1 MPTANAKLTTAVED
15 YLTDLRRIRA
25 SGGATGERSYYPAL
39 SALLNAVGATLKPKT
54 FCVAELAAQGAGHPD
69 FGLYTAKQVQKGQP
83 KEGQVPERGVV
94 EVKSAQD
101 DAWLTAASTQV
112 SRYWDRYRLVLVT
125 NTRDFVLVGEDA
137 AGQPTTLETFRLAD
151 SAETFDRLLET
162 PRAFAR
168 DMGAGLGEYLCRAL
182 SHRAALTEPK
192 DLAWL
197 LASYARDGLARI
209 ETAGA
214 VPQLTA
220 LRTALEEALGVRF
233 TGDKGTRFFHST
245 LVQTL
250 FYGVFSAWVLLSRH
264 AGRDPASRGQAGSTS
279 TSFDWRVAVWHL
291 RAPVLRAL
299 FQQISDP
306 GRLQPLGLV
315 EVLDWTSSAL
325 NRVDRTAFFARFN
338 EGDAVPYFYEPFLEA
353 FDSALRKQ
361 LGVWYTPAEVVRYMV
376 ARVDKALKDDLA
388 IPDGLAADN
397 VYVLDPCCGTGAYL
411 AEVLRRIAA
420 NLTGKG
426 MGALAGAR
434 VKQAA
439 TERVFGFEIMPAPF
453 VVAHLQVGLTMQ
465 DLDAPLADNGNERPG
480 VFLTNALT
488 GWEPHTTKPLP
499 FPELEEER
507 DRAEKVKQNTPIL
520 VILGNPPYNGFAG
533 MAVDEERALS
543 EAYRVTKRVRKPEG
557 QGLNDLYVRF
567 LRMAERRIA
576 EKTGQGVV
584 CFIANYSW
592 LDGLSFTGMR
602 ERYLEAFDAIR
613 IDCLNGDKYKT
624 GKTTPD
630 GTPDPS
636 IFSTESDPVGIQVG
650 TAIVTLV
657 RKAEHAPPETIG
669 FRHLWGQAK
678 REELLETAEQS
689 PATLYEAIEPVL
701 PLGLPLVRT
710 AVSAGYFDW
719 PALPE
724 LFPVAFPGVQ
734 TKRDSFLIDIDL
746 DQLRKRVADY
756 FDLAVSH
763 EEIARRYP
771 ASMKNS
777 SGFAVR
783 DARLVRDALLARGG
797 PTDAGFVRYVY
808 RPFDNRWLYWDT
820 GRGLLGR
827 PSSEYKPQTF
837 EGNLL
842 IEAREREAKEDY
854 SRGTLIRG
862 LADNFGNGF
871 SSFFPMWLRNDDD
884 LETAGN
890 NTKRRPNL
898 SASAQ
903 RYLKHINASVE
914 DLFHHVLAVLHDPA
928 YREANAGALR
938 MGWPRI
944 PLPGWPTP
952 GSAGILP
959 ASDVAEALAQ
969 SAARGRELAA
979 LLDPDTPVPGVT
991 TGTLRPDIAAI
1002 AVPATVD
1009 GRNMTGDDFA
1019 LTAGWGHYGTGEAVM
1034 PGQGRVVER
1043 DYTADERAAL
1053 VGATGRSPLHGNMTF
1068 DVYLNGNAY
1077 WCNVPAN
1084 VWRYKLGGY
1093 QVLKKW
1099 LSYRERGVL
1108 GRALV
1113 LEEVMY
1119 FAEVARRIGRIVA
1132 ITDTPVVSDYADG

>member
-1 MPTANAKLTTAVED
+1 MPTSNTKLATAVET
-15 YLTDLRRIRA
+15 YLTDLRRIQA
-25 SGGATGERSYYPAL
+25 SGGATGERSYYGPL
-39 SALLNAVGATLKPKT
+39 ENLLNAVGNALKPKVI
-54 FCVAELAAQGAGHPD
+54 CVGELADQGAGHPD
-69 FGLYTAKQVQKGQP
+69 FGLYAAKQLQRNQP
-83 KEGQVPERGVV
+83 REGQVPERGVV
-94 EVKSAQD
+94 EVKSASD
-101 DAWLTAASTQV
+101 DAWLTAESDQV
-112 SRYWDRYRLVLVT
+112 SRYWSRYRLVLVT

-137 AGQPTTLETFRLAD
+137 AGHPAMLETFRLAA
-151 SAETFDRLLET
+151 SAEAFTRALET
-162 PRAFAR
+162 PRTFAR
-168 DMGAGLGEYLCRAL
+168 EVGAGLGEYLARAL
-182 SHRAALTEPK
+182 SHRARLTDPK

-197 LASYARDGLARI
+197 LASYARDALARI
-209 ETAGA
+209 ETADDT
-214 VPQLTA
+214 PQLTT

-233 TGDKGTRFFHST
+233 KGDKGTRFFYST

-250 FYGVFSAWVLLSRH
+250 FYGVFSAWVLWARQVPS
-264 AGRDPASRGQAGSTS
+264 PRGT
-279 TSFDWRVAVWHL
+279 FNWHEAVWHL
-291 RAPVLRAL
+291 RAPVLAAL
-299 FQQISDP
+299 FQQLSSP
-306 GRLQPLGLV
+306 SQLRPLGLV
-315 EVLDWTSSAL
+315 EVLDWTSAAL
-325 NRVDRTAFFARFN
+325 NRVDRAAFFARFN
-338 EGDAVPYFYEPFLEA
+338 EGEAVPYFYEPFLEA
-353 FDSALRKQ
+353 FDPELRKQ

-376 ARVDKALKDDLA
+376 ARVDKALKDDLH

-411 AEVLRRIAA
+411 AEVLRRIAE
-420 NLTGKG
+420 NLQGRG

-439 TERVFGFEIMPAPF
+439 IERVFGFEIMPAPF

-465 DLDAPLADNGNERPG
+465 DLDAPLADDGNERAG

-507 DRAEKVKQNTPIL
+507 DRAERVKQNTPIL

-533 MAVDEERALS
+533 MAVDEERVLS
-543 EAYRVTKRVRKPEG
+543 DAYRVIKRVRKPEG

-567 LRMAERRIA
+567 FRMAERRIA

-584 CFIANYSW
+584 CFISNYSW

-624 GKTTPD
+624 GKVAPD

-636 IFSTESDPVGIQVG
+636 IFSTPSDPVGIQVG
-650 TAIVTLV
+650 TAIATLV
-657 RKAEHAPPETIG
+657 RRADHVPAETIG

-678 REELLETAEQS
+678 REELLETAEVE
-689 PATLYEAIEPVL
+689 PATLYDAIEPVL

-710 AVSAGYFDW
+710 AVSEDYFDW

-724 LFPVAFPGVQ
+724 LFPVSFPGVQ
-734 TKRDSFLIDIDL
+734 TKRDSFLIDVDL
-746 DQLRKRVADY
+746 DRLKERITDY
-756 FDLAVSH
+756 FDPDVSH
-763 EEIARRYP
+763 EELARRYP
-771 ASMKNS
+771 AAMKSS
-777 SGFAVR
+777 SGFVVHDARAVR
-783 DARLVRDALLARGG
+783 DTLLARGG
-797 PTDAGFVRYVY
+797 PTDSGFVHYVY
-808 RPFDNRWLYWDT
+808 RPFDSRWLYWDAR
-820 GRGLLGR
+820 RGLLGR
-827 PSSEYKPQTF
+827 PSSEYRPQAF

-842 IEAREREAKEDY
+842 IEAREREAKEDF

-871 SSFFPMWLRNDDD
+871 SNFFPIWLRNDDGF
-884 LETAGN
+884 ETGGN
-890 NTKRRPNL
+890 GTKHRPNL
-898 SASAQ
+898 SAAAQ
-903 RYLKHINASVE
+903 RYLKHLNASVE
-914 DLFHHVLAVLHDPA
+914 DLFHHTLTTLHDPA

-938 MGWPRI
+938 MDWPHI

-959 ASDVAEALAQ
+959 ASDAAKALTQ

-979 LLDPDTPVPGVT
+979 LLDPETPVPGVT
-991 TGTLRPDIAAI
+991 TGTLRPEVATI

-1009 GRNMTGDDFA
+1009 GHNMTGDDFA
-1019 LTAGWGHYGTGEAVM
+1019 LTAGWGHYGTGDAIM
-1034 PGQGRVVER
+1034 PGQGRSVER

-1053 VGATGRSPLHGNMTF
+1053 GDATGLLGQTTF
-1068 DVYLNGNAY
+1068 NIYLNGNAY
-1077 WCNVPAN
+1077 WRNVPAA

-1108 GRALV
+1108 GRAL
-1113 LEEVMY
+1113 LPEEVGY
-1119 FAEVARRIGRIVA
+1119 FAEVARRIEGILT
-1132 ITDTPVVSDYADG
+1132 ITDTPAVSDYAYG